1 MKNKIITNIKNFFDK
16 KTIIYT
22 ITLVIFISIMLI
34 PVDYY
39 ITIGGGTMNLDKDIK
54 ITNEKKKNGSINATY
69 VTELKGNVIT
79 YLLSYIIPSF
89 EKEKVKDVTYKKETK
104 ENYEFREKM
113 YFNQSINN
121 AIFVAYT
128 NSNKKITTKSS
139 DLYVIYIDDFATTNL
154 KTKDKIIE
162 VDNIKINDAS
172 QIKEIIN
179 KKNEND
185 DVIIKVQ
192 RNNKEIITKTKIK
205 LIDNEKRM
213 GVYILNDYNYE
224 VDPKITFDFSG
235 KQSGPSGGLM
245 LSLSIYN
252 KLNNTDITKG
262 NKVCGTGTIDKDGI
276 VGEIGGVKYKL
287 LGAKRKKCDIFLVPK
302 ENYDEAYNTIKEKNY
317 KLKLYKVETFNDA
330 LKVLKTLQNK

>member
-16 KTIIYT
+16 KTIIYI
-22 ITLVIFISIMLI
+22 ITLAIFIAIMLI

-54 ITNEKKKNGSINATY
+54 ITNEKKKNGSINAVY

-79 YLLSYIIPSF
+79 YLLSYIIPNF
-89 EKEKVKDVTYKKETK
+89 EKEKVKDVTYKEESK

-121 AIFVAYT
+121 AVFVAYT

-139 DLYVIYIDDFATTNL
+139 DLYVIYIDEFATTNL
-154 KTKDKIIE
+154 KIKDKIIE
-162 VDNIKINDAS
+162 VDDIKINDAS
-172 QIKEIIN
+172 QIKEIIST
-179 KKNEND
+179 KNEND
-185 DVIIKVQ
+185 EVEIKVQ
-192 RNNKEIITKTKIK
+192 RDNKEIITKTKIK
-205 LIDNEKRM
+205 IIDNEKRM

-245 LSLSIYN
+245 LTLSIYN

-262 NKVCGTGTIDKDGI
+262 NKICGTGTIDKDGV
-276 VGEIGGVKYKL
+276 VGEIGGVKYKVQ
-287 LGAKRKKCDIFLVPK
+287 GAKRKKCDIFLVPK
-302 ENYDEAYNTIKEKNY
+302 ENYDEAYNKVKEKNY
-317 KLKLYKVETFNDA
+317 KLKLYKVETFDET

>member
-16 KTIIYT
+16 KTIIYI
-22 ITLVIFISIMLI
+22 ITLGVFITIMLI

-54 ITNEKKKNGSINATY
+54 ITNEKKKNGSINAVY

-89 EKEKVKDVTYKKETK
+89 EKEKVKDVTYKEETK

-121 AIFVAYT
+121 AVFVAYT

-139 DLYVIYIDDFATTNL
+139 DLYVIYIDEFATTNL
-154 KTKDKIIE
+154 KIKDKIIE
-162 VDNIKINDAS
+162 VDDIKINDAS
-172 QIKEIIN
+172 QIKEIIST
-179 KKNEND
+179 KNEND
-185 DVIIKVQ
+185 EVEIKVQ
-192 RNNKEIITKTKIK
+192 RDNKEIITKTKIK
-205 LIDNEKRM
+205 IIDNEKRM

-245 LSLSIYN
+245 LTLSIYN

-262 NKVCGTGTIDKDGI
+262 NKICGTGTIDKDGV
-276 VGEIGGVKYKL
+276 VGEIGGVKYKVQ
-287 LGAKRKKCDIFLVPK
+287 GAKRKKCDIFLVPK
-302 ENYDEAYNTIKEKNY
+302 ENYDEAYNKVKEKNY
-317 KLKLYKVETFNDA
+317 KLKLYKVETFDET

>member
-1 MKNKIITNIKNFFDK
+1 MKNKIITSISNFFNK

-22 ITLVIFISIMLI
+22 ITLAIFIAIMLI

-39 ITIGGGTMNLDKDIK
+39 ITIGGGIMNLDKDIK
-54 ITNEKKKNGSINATY
+54 VTNEKQKKGTINATY
-69 VTELKGNVIT
+69 VIELKGNVIT

-89 EKEKVKDVTYKKETK
+89 EREKIKDVTYKKETK

-128 NSNKKITTKSS
+128 NSNKKITTKSN
-139 DLYVIYIDDFATTNL
+139 DLYVIYIDEFATTNL
-154 KTKDKIIE
+154 KIRDKILE

-172 QIKEIIN
+172 QIKEIIST
-179 KKNEND
+179 KNEND
-185 DVIIKVQ
+185 YVEIKVQ
-192 RNNKEIITKTKIK
+192 RKNSQIITKTKIK
-205 LIDNEKRM
+205 VIDNEKRI
-213 GVYILNDYNYE
+213 GVYILNDYNYDVE
-224 VDPKITFDFSG
+224 PKIIFDFSG

-262 NKVCGTGTIDKDGI
+262 NKICGTGTIDKEGV
-276 VGEIGGVKYKL
+276 VGEIGGIKYKL
-287 LGAKRKKCDIFLVPK
+287 QGAKRRKCDMFLVPK
-302 ENYDEAYNTIKEKNY
+302 ENYDEAYKIIKDKNY
-317 KLKLYKVETFNDA
+317 KIKLYKVETFNDA
-330 LKVLKTLQNK
+330 LKILNNFL

>member
-22 ITLVIFISIMLI
+22 ITLVIFITIMLI

-179 KKNEND
+179 
-185 DVIIKVQ
+185 
-192 RNNKEIITKTKIK
+192 
-205 LIDNEKRM
+205 NEKRM
-213 GVYILNDYNYE
+213 GVYILNDYNYKVE
-224 VDPKITFDFSG
+224 PNITLDFSG

-252 KLNNTDITKG
+252 KLNDTDITKG
-262 NKVCGTGTIDKDGI
+262 NKICGTGTIDKDGI

-302 ENYDEAYNTIKEKNY
+302 ENYDEAYNT
-317 KLKLYKVETFNDA
+317 FNDA